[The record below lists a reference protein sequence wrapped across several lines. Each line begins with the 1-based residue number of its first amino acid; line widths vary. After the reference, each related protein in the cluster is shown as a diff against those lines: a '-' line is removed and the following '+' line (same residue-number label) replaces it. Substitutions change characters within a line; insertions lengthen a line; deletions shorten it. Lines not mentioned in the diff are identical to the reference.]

1 MQQIIATKKNN
12 KRKILAIFRKFVKL
26 KLKNYK
32 IIKNLIIKIKHLF
45 VKNKIYIFRNKN
57 NVLRVETIKF

>member
-1 MQQIIATKKNN
+1 MQQIIATKKVN
-12 KRKILAIFRKFVKL
+12 KRKILTIFRKFIKL

-32 IIKNLIIKIKHLF
+32 IIENLTIKVKYLLI
-45 VKNKIYIFRNKN
+45 KNKLYIFRNKN